1 MKFIITG
8 ATSFI
13 GLELTDYL
21 LANNHSVVAVCR
33 PNSKGL
39 SSIPSEVEIV
49 TAEMSDYGNLH
60 NKISTADVFINLAW
74 SGTGHDGR
82 NVVDVQNEN
91 IIYTTAAMF
100 AADKIGCK
108 LFVEAGSQAE
118 YGSTTEPQSEDTV
131 CNPFSEYGKAK
142 LKVKDELFKIS
153 EQIGIKYIHLRIFSI
168 FGENDHPWTLVMSA
182 IDKMLKNERVDLSPC
197 TQNWNFLYVKDAV
210 KIITKLCKYAINTN
224 GFTYEVYNIASRDS
238 RILKDFVEE
247 MRAITDSKSVLNYGA
262 ITPTNLVSLQ
272 PIISKMESATGI
284 YEYTQFADV
293 INKIMSHNRKNNK
306 RDKQYS

>member
-39 SSIPSEVEIV
+39 SSIPSGAEIV
-49 TAEMSDYGNLH
+49 TAEMSEYGNLH
-60 NKISTADVFINLAW
+60 KEISSADVFINLAW
-74 SGTGHDGR
+74 GGTGHDGR
-82 NVVDVQNEN
+82 NIVDVQNEN
-91 IIYTTAAMF
+91 VTYTTAAMF

-118 YGSTTEPQSEDTV
+118 YGSTTEPQTEDSV

-142 LKVKDELFKIS
+142 LKVKEELFKIS
-153 EQIGIKYIHLRIFSI
+153 EQLGIKYIHLRIFSI
-168 FGENDHPWTLVMSA
+168 FGENDHPWTIVMSA
-182 IDKMLKNERVDLSPC
+182 IDKMLKNEKVDLSPC

-210 KIITKLCKYAINTN
+210 KMITKLCEYAINTN
-224 GFTYEVYNIASRDS
+224 GFTHEVYNIASRDS

-247 MRAITDSKSVLNYGA
+247 MKAITESKSVMNYGSF
-262 ITPTNLVSLQ
+262 TPSNLVSLQ
-272 PIISKMESATGI
+272 PNISKMELATGI
-284 YEYTQFADV
+284 YEYTHFADV
-293 INKIMSHNRKNNK
+293 ISKIICNNK
-306 RDKQYS
+306 KK

>member
-1 MKFIITG
+1 MNFIITG

-13 GLELTDYL
+13 GLELIDYL

-33 PNSKGL
+33 PNSKNL
-39 SSIPSEVEIV
+39 SYIPSGVEIV

-60 NKISTADVFINLAW
+60 KEISTADVFINLAW
-74 SGTGHDGR
+74 GGTGHDGR
-82 NVVDVQNEN
+82 DVVDVQNDN
-91 IIYTTAAMF
+91 VTYTTAAMF

-118 YGSTTEPQSEDTV
+118 YGSTIEPQSEDSV

-142 LKVKDELFKIS
+142 LKVKEELFKIS

-182 IDKMLKNERVDLSPC
+182 IDKMLKNEQVDLSPC
-197 TQNWNFLYVKDAV
+197 TQNWNFVYVKDAV
-210 KIITKLCKYAINTN
+210 KIITKLCDHAISTN
-224 GFTYEVYNIASRDS
+224 GFTHEVYNIASRDS

-247 MRAITDSKSVLNYGA
+247 MKAITKSKSVLNYGA
-262 ITPTNLVSLQ
+262 ITPSNLVSLQ
-272 PIISKMESATGI
+272 PIISKMESASGI
-284 YEYTQFADV
+284 YEYTQFAYV
-293 INKIMSHNRKNNK
+293 INKIIHQQNIHS
-306 RDKQYS
+306 

>member
-1 MKFIITG
+1 MV
-8 ATSFI
+8 
-13 GLELTDYL
+13 LR
-21 LANNHSVVAVCR
+21 C
-33 PNSKGL
+33 PCL
-39 SSIPSEVEIV
+39 SCVPSGVEIV

-60 NKISTADVFINLAW
+60 KEISTADVFINLAW
-74 SGTGHDGR
+74 GGTGHDGR

-91 IIYTTAAMF
+91 ITYTTAAIY

-118 YGSTTEPQSEDTV
+118 YGSTIEPQSEDSV

-142 LKVKDELFKIS
+142 LKVKEELFKIS

-182 IDKMLKNERVDLSPC
+182 IDKMLKNEQVDLSPC

-210 KIITKLCKYAINTN
+210 KIITKLCDYAISTN
-224 GFTYEVYNIASRDS
+224 GFTHEVYNIASRDS

-247 MRAITDSKSVLNYGA
+247 MKAITKSKSVLNYGS
-262 ITPTNLVSLQ
+262 ITPSNLVSLQ
-272 PIISKMESATGI
+272 PVISKMESATGI

-293 INKIMSHNRKNNK
+293 INKIIHQQNNH
-306 RDKQYS
+306 S

>member
-39 SSIPSEVEIV
+39 TSIPSGVEIV
-49 TAEMSDYGNLH
+49 TAEMSEYGNLH
-60 NKISTADVFINLAW
+60 KEISNADVFINLAW
-74 SGTGHDGR
+74 GGTGHDGR

-91 IIYTTAAMF
+91 VTYTTAAMF

-118 YGSTTEPQSEDTV
+118 YGSTTEPQSEDSV
-131 CNPFSEYGKAK
+131 CKPFSEYGKAK
-142 LKVKDELFKIS
+142 LKVKEELFKIS

-182 IDKMLKNERVDLSPC
+182 IDKMLKNEQVDLSPC

-210 KIITKLCKYAINTN
+210 KIITELCDNAISTN
-224 GFTYEVYNIASRDS
+224 GFTHEVYNIASRDS

-247 MRAITDSKSVLNYGA
+247 MKAITESKSVLNYGA
-262 ITPTNLVSLQ
+262 ITPSNLVSLQ
-272 PIISKMESATGI
+272 PNISKMESATGI

-293 INKIMSHNRKNNK
+293 ISKIICLSYKSSKNVC
-306 RDKQYS
+306 S

>member
-13 GLELTDYL
+13 GLELIDYL
-21 LANNHSVVAVCR
+21 LAKNHSVVAVCR
-33 PNSKGL
+33 PNSKSL
-39 SSIPSEVEIV
+39 SYIPSGVEIV

-60 NKISTADVFINLAW
+60 KEISTADVFINLAW
-74 SGTGHDGR
+74 GGTGHDGR

-91 IIYTTAAMF
+91 VTYTTAAMF

-118 YGSTTEPQSEDTV
+118 YGSTIEPQSEDSV

-142 LKVKDELFKIS
+142 LKVKEELFKIS

-182 IDKMLKNERVDLSPC
+182 IDKMLKNEQVDLSPC
-197 TQNWNFLYVKDAV
+197 TQNWNFVYVKDAV
-210 KIITKLCKYAINTN
+210 KIITKLCDNAISTN
-224 GFTYEVYNIASRDS
+224 GFTHEVYNIASRDS

-247 MRAITDSKSVLNYGA
+247 MKAITKSKSVLNYGA
-262 ITPTNLVSLQ
+262 ITPSNLVSLQ
-272 PIISKMESATGI
+272 PDISKMESASGI
-284 YEYTQFADV
+284 YEYTKFADV
-293 INKIMSHNRKNNK
+293 INKIIHQQNIHS
-306 RDKQYS
+306 

>member
-13 GLELTDYL
+13 GLELIDYL

-33 PNSKGL
+33 TNSKGL
-39 SSIPSEVEIV
+39 SCVPSGAEIV

-60 NKISTADVFINLAW
+60 KEISTADVFINLAW
-74 SGTGHDGR
+74 GGTGHDGR

-91 IIYTTAAMF
+91 ITYTTASMF

-118 YGSTTEPQSEDTV
+118 YGSTIEPQSEDSV

-142 LKVKDELFKIS
+142 LKVKKELFKIS

-182 IDKMLKNERVDLSPC
+182 IDKMLKNEQVDLSPC

-210 KIITKLCKYAINTN
+210 KIITKLCDYAISTN
-224 GFTYEVYNIASRDS
+224 GFTHEVYNIASRDS

-247 MRAITDSKSVLNYGA
+247 MKAITKSKSVLNYGA
-262 ITPTNLVSLQ
+262 ITPSNLVSLQ
-272 PIISKMESATGI
+272 PIISKMESASGI

-293 INKIMSHNRKNNK
+293 INKIIHQQNNH
-306 RDKQYS
+306 S

>member
-1 MKFIITG
+1 MNFIITG

-13 GLELTDYL
+13 GLDLIDYL

-33 PNSKGL
+33 PNSKNL
-39 SSIPSEVEIV
+39 SYIPSGVEIV

-60 NKISTADVFINLAW
+60 KEISTADVFINLAW
-74 SGTGHDGR
+74 GGTGHDGR
-82 NVVDVQNEN
+82 NVVDVQNDN
-91 IIYTTAAMF
+91 ITYTTAAMF

-118 YGSTTEPQSEDTV
+118 YGSTIEPQSEDSV

-142 LKVKDELFKIS
+142 LKVKEELFKIS

-182 IDKMLKNERVDLSPC
+182 IDKMLKNEQVDLSPC
-197 TQNWNFLYVKDAV
+197 TQNWNFVYVKDAV
-210 KIITKLCKYAINTN
+210 KIITKLCDHAISTK
-224 GFTYEVYNIASRDS
+224 GFTHEVYNIASRDS

-247 MRAITDSKSVLNYGA
+247 MKAITKSKSVLNYGA
-262 ITPTNLVSLQ
+262 ITPSNLVSLQ
-272 PIISKMESATGI
+272 PIISKMESASGM

-293 INKIMSHNRKNNK
+293 INKIIHQQNIHS
-306 RDKQYS
+306 

>member
-13 GLELTDYL
+13 GLELIDYL

-39 SSIPSEVEIV
+39 SRIPSGVEVV
-49 TAEMSDYGNLH
+49 AAEMCDYGNLH
-60 NKISTADVFINLAW
+60 KEISTADVFVNLAW
-74 SGTGHDGR
+74 GGTGHDGR
-82 NVVDVQNEN
+82 NVVNVQNEN
-91 IIYTTAAMF
+91 IIYTTASMF

-118 YGSTTEPQSEDTV
+118 YGSTTEPQSEDSV

-142 LKVKDELFKIS
+142 LKVKEELFKIS

-182 IDKMLKNERVDLSPC
+182 IDKMLKNEQVDLSPC

-210 KIITKLCKYAINTN
+210 KMITKLCEYAISTT
-224 GFTYEVYNIASRDS
+224 GFTHEVYNIASRDS
-238 RILKDFVEE
+238 RILMDFVEE
-247 MRAITDSKSVLNYGA
+247 MKAITDSKSVLNYGA
-262 ITPTNLVSLQ
+262 ITPSNLVSLQ
-272 PIISKMESATGI
+272 PNISKMESATGI
-284 YEYTQFADV
+284 NEYTQFEDV
-293 INKIMSHNRKNNK
+293 ISKIICLSYKSSKNVC
-306 RDKQYS
+306 S